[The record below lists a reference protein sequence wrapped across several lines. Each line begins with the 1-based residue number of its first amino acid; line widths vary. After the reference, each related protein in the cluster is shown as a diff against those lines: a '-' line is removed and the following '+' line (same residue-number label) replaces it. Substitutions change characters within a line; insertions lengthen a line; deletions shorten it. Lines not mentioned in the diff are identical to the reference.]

1 MEQATINQKVAEMA
15 VKAAVTVAA
24 MAETKTMAEGAA
36 VTFAPTALAM
46 TGAGNCGGRQQ
57 STKKW

>member
-1 MEQATINQKVAEMA
+1 MP

-24 MAETKTMAEGAA
+24 VAEVKTAAEGAA
-36 VTFAPTALAM
+36 VTFALTALAM
-46 TGAGNCGGRQQ
+46 MGAGNGGGRQQ